1 MLVGIAALAG
11 GLAGGKI
18 GADSVNETVAWA
30 HALHRADVQEL
41 GSGRQLP
48 PIDEPASVSRKPRN
62 GFIVWSLGTFIGGV
76 FGFLAVLLFVQ
87 LVAEGSPEVTGFER
101 LLGGVFFGLFGAAV
115 GGLAGA
121 FLGYLLYL
129 MEVRARV
136 AAFKGE
142 LRRAVWEQR
151 EQLRNDLREGRIEPT
166 HAIAELER
174 AMAG

>member
-1 MLVGIAALAG
+1 MVVGAAALAG

-18 GADSVNETVAWA
+18 GAGSVKETVAWA
-30 HALHRADVQEL
+30 HSLHRADVQEL
-41 GSGRQLP
+41 ESGRQLP
-48 PIDEPASVSRKPRN
+48 PIDEPPPVSRKPRN
-62 GFIVWSLGTFIGGV
+62 GFIVWSLGTCVGGV

-101 LLGGVFFGLFGAAV
+101 LLGGVFLGVFGAAV

-121 FLGYLLYL
+121 FLGCLLYL

-136 AAFKGE
+136 TAFKGE

-151 EQLRNDLREGRIEPT
+151 EQLRSDLREGGSSRHMP
-166 HAIAELER
+166 
-174 AMAG
+174 